1 MMDLAR
7 RLGSLLIVM
16 ILIVSFCVPALAANT
31 MQQGSMYVNT
41 SNGKAL
47 RFRSSKST
55 SAHNILDEIPYG
67 TKVYVSSWDG
77 TWARIRY
84 NSAVGYVVRKHLSI
98 ARPDPFEE
106 VQARQEAEAAA
117 RQKEKELKAANN
129 KLDHSRVKTGQ
140 PYDVTV
146 RTGVSD
152 LSVNIYEK
160 PSLLSAVTGSCME
173 GDRLAVAGQNRDW
186 ALIYDGSADRSGYM
200 LLEDLEPDVVEDE
213 LLEDE

>member
-1 MMDLAR
+1 MIR
-7 RLGSLLIVM
+7 RLCLLV
-16 ILIVSFCVPALAANT
+16 LGGFLLFSHCVPALAANT

-55 SAHNILDEIPYG
+55 SANNILAEIPYG

-84 NSAVGYVVRKHLSI
+84 NSAIGYVVRKHLSI

-106 VQARQEAEAAA
+106 VQARQMAQDEA
-117 RQKEKELKAANN
+117 RKKEKELKAANSR
-129 KLDHSRVKTGQ
+129 LDHSRIKTVAE

-146 RTGVSD
+146 RTGVEG
-152 LSVNIYEK
+152 LTAVMYEK
-160 PSLLSAVTGSCME
+160 PSLLSNIVGSYVE
-173 GDRLAVAGQNRDW
+173 GDRLAVAAENKDW
-186 ALIYDGSADRSGYM
+186 ALIYDGSSDRSGYM
-200 LLEDLEPDVVEDE
+200 LLEELEPDLVEE
-213 LLEDE
+213 EILEDE